1 MRIRNLE
8 FIKFI
13 IVGIINTCNYYLI
26 YLIIHAFWEVN
37 YIISHITGFSL
48 SLIISFFL
56 SSYFTF
62 QVKPTL
68 VKFITFPITQ
78 FLNIIISSIVLYICV
93 EYFVLDST
101 VAPIVSMLF
110 TVPITFFV
118 TGKILRE

>member
-1 MRIRNLE
+1 MRIRSLE
-8 FIKFI
+8 FIRFI

-26 YLIIHAFWEVN
+26 YLIIHTFWEIN
-37 YIISHITGFSL
+37 YMISHVMGFSL
-48 SLIISFFL
+48 SLITSFFL
-56 SSYFTF
+56 STYFTF

-68 VKFITFPITQ
+68 VKFIKFPITQ
-78 FLNIIISSIVLYICV
+78 FLNIIISTIVIYIFV

-118 TGKILRE
+118 TGKILRK